1 MKMSLGMEISGSFE
15 DLYEHA
21 EKELTRVEEELEAA
35 LLSKKVVEDE
45 CAELRKRVEGDRA
58 SIVNWLRLE
67 AKAKRERAVSYESAE
82 TQNYYNT
89 YEAALLDAAFVVEQ
103 RLDLREHHNEVKD
116 GLG

>member
-45 CAELRKRVEGDRA
+45 CAELRRRVEGDRA
-58 SIVNWLRLE
+58 SIVRWLQLE
-67 AKAKRERAVSYESAE
+67 AKAKHERAAGHEDAAM
-82 TQNYYNT
+82 QNYYNT
-89 YEAALLDAAFVVEQ
+89 YEAALLDAAFVIEQ
-103 RLDLREHHNEVKD
+103 RLDLQKHHKEAKD